1 MPDFQYPELLY
12 LLLAV
17 PVVFLVFIFVR
28 WRRRKLL
35 RKFGDYELVKKHIKD
50 YSPIKSYLKFIL
62 AMLGLSLII
71 ISAANPRVGSK
82 LREAKREGIDIIL
95 ALDISKSM
103 LAEDLKPNRLERAKH
118 SIGRLI
124 DNLETDR
131 IGMIIFAGGANVLF
145 PLTADYSAAKM
156 FLSTLDPDYISEQG
170 TAVSEAINIAAE
182 KFHTNEKQK
191 KALIIISDGEV
202 HDEEAIEAAEKANE
216 KGFIIHTVGVGSVE
230 GAPIPIYSNGK
241 ITSYLKDDDGKTV
254 ISKLNETALK
264 EIAEKAGGTF
274 IRYSITDPNLK
285 ELIDKIDKMEKKQF
299 EAKKFEQYD
308 NKFQYFLAAG
318 IIFLMID
325 LLISYKKLNLS
336 AWFGF
341 KEK

>member
-12 LLLAV
+12 SLFIV
-17 PVVFLVFIFVR
+17 PVIVLFFVFFR
-28 WRRRKLL
+28 WRRKKLL
-35 RKFGDYELVKKHIKD
+35 QKFGDYELVKSHIIK

-82 LREAKREGIDIIL
+82 LREAKREGIDIVL

-118 SIGRLI
+118 SISKLI

-131 IGMIIFAGGANVLF
+131 VGMIIFAGGANVLF
-145 PLTADYSAAKM
+145 PLTADYAAAKM
-156 FLSTLDPDYISEQG
+156 FLSTLDPEFISEQG
-170 TAVSEAINIAAE
+170 TAFSEAINIAVD

-191 KALIIISDGEV
+191 KALIIISDGED
-202 HDEEAIEAAEKANE
+202 HDEESIEAAGKAAD
-216 KGFIIHTVGVGSVE
+216 KGFVIFSIGVGSVE

-254 ISKLNETALK
+254 ISKLNEITLK
-264 EIAEKAGGTF
+264 NIAEKAGGSF

-285 ELIDKIDKMEKKQF
+285 ELIDRIDKMEKKQY
-299 EAKKFEQYD
+299 EMKKFEQYD
-308 NKFQYFLAAG
+308 NKFQYFLGAG
-318 IIFLMID
+318 LLL
-325 LLISYKKLNLS
+325 LLIDALLTTKKLNLS
-336 AWFGF
+336 NWFGF
-341 KEK
+341 KDK